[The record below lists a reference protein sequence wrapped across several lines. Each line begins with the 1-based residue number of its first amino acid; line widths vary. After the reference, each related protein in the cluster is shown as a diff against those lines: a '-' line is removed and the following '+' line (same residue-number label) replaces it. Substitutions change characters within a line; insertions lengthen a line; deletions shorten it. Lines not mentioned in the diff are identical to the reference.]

1 MVTCRAHECSTRQ
14 KVTNCK
20 LAQLEKRKHGTYKS
34 WLLNVKL
41 LDGSLTA
48 FLETIFAMFLVV
60 IQDLRS
66 VSPPLLD
73 I

>member
-20 LAQLEKRKHGTYKS
+20 LAQLEKRKHGKYKS
-34 WLLNVKL
+34 CLLNVKL
-41 LDGSLTA
+41 LDGTA